1 MRCKTLTC
9 CAASLRLVVLARVDF
24 MFDPWM
30 QPLIRRLYRGVCLSP
45 VSLIL
50 YHRLS
55 FQPPELQCT
64 SEALGGLCR
73 HCAVIVFTMFPM
85 GHLKDIPTPLE
96 DSNLE
101 NLFKFTCLVFALRM
115 QSLEVGIV
123 FFCAARW
130 FLPCNWD
137 FISQIYMLWF

>member
-1 MRCKTLTC
+1 
-9 CAASLRLVVLARVDF
+9 
-24 MFDPWM
+24 
-30 QPLIRRLYRGVCLSP
+30 
-45 VSLIL
+45 
-50 YHRLS
+50 
-55 FQPPELQCT
+55 
-64 SEALGGLCR
+64 
-73 HCAVIVFTMFPM
+73 VIVFTMFAM